1 MNIFYTILNL
11 NRIYKK
17 FILIFIDSLVL
28 GFSFFITYCIFF
40 SDYTL
45 TNNFQNFNIEIT
57 NLNLDLKFIILCV
70 ILYSNMISLIY
81 FNFYDTIFRYRGFR
95 TILNLF
101 LRLLINSIIL
111 MIISYLIFFIFFNI
125 LDINFYFL
133 ILYFFISFLL
143 FFLSLLSLEYIII
156 QTIISNLYKK
166 GKKENILIYGA
177 GSAGFLFSQQLTEY
191 NILGFIDDDIQK
203 IGNKINNFNIGSL
216 KDYENLIKNKL
227 ISSILIL
234 IPSLK
239 YKQRKEIVK
248 KLLNYKI
255 PFKFLNS
262 ADNLIK
268 NNLVQSE
275 FQNISPNELIDRI
288 VNWNIDKI
296 GLEFL
301 NSNVLVTGAGGSIGG
316 DLSKKLSRLDINNLI
331 LLDINEYN
339 LFEIKSF
346 LSKDNNTNISNKI
359 KIEFVLGSTLDKEL
373 ISKILNKYSITH
385 IIHAAA
391 FKHVELCEL
400 NKNQCLL
407 NNFVSTINLAQL
419 SLEYKVKKFLLIS
432 TDKSINPTTIMGL
445 SKKISEEYIQL
456 LSNEVTNS
464 TIFFGVR
471 FGNVIGSRGSV
482 IPIFQKQINE
492 KKPIT
497 LTHPDMKRY
506 LMSID
511 DASNLILESFTIA
524 RTGFIY
530 ILNMGE
536 PIKIIDIITKMVNYA
551 GLSIKN
557 DENPAGDISIKIIGQ
572 KKGEK
577 LNEELF
583 NSLDYKKTTNK
594 DIFYE
599 NNSKKFKV
607 NSSEMRDQ
615 ILNLIKNEKY
625 EELLKGVNF
634 YY

>member
-57 NLNLDLKFIILCV
+57 NLNLDLKFIILSV

-471 FGNVIGSRGSV
+471 FGNVIGSRGSA